1 VVFCYLPSDLFAAK
15 SGGRDSSSV
24 AKEYAG
30 SRSLEVGFSE
40 EWGLPKSLAMSGY
53 VLPQTSG
60 CCVNVKGSALP
71 FAQSLWLTDHF
82 GGRCIL
88 KTIATQTVS
97 GRASCDPCSAVL
109 SPIEER
115 VM

>member
-1 VVFCYLPSDLFAAK
+1 MVFCYLPSDLFAAK

-60 CCVNVKGSALP
+60 CCVNVRAALCHLP
-71 FAQSLWLTDHF
+71 
-82 GGRCIL
+82 
-88 KTIATQTVS
+88 
-97 GRASCDPCSAVL
+97 RASGL
-109 SPIEER
+109 LITLEEGAFSR
-115 VM
+115 LLLHKL